1 MKKFLIIAAASL
13 FAACLT
19 NAQEAISAL
28 PNTNPKPRPTPAS
41 TSASSPSSSSA
52 TSPSPATTSATE
64 QTATGQSVVV
74 TSEELDVSREQIVPS
89 LGATRYTIGPDRLD
103 SQAQGE
109 NAPFNQTILRFPG
122 VAQDSFGQLHVR
134 GEHANLQYRIDDVL
148 LPESIPGF
156 GQELQ
161 TRFADNISLVTGAL
175 PAQYGFRTTGV
186 IDIHTKNGAVFTGNE
201 ASLFVGSFD
210 TIMESFERGG
220 VIGQLSY
227 YVSESYLHDGI
238 GIENPTRSANP
249 LHDDTDQQKI
259 FTYLSYIIDNTSRI
273 TLLVGANHGDFD
285 IPNNPG
291 QTPVFVDRNRSNFNS
306 ATLDETQAEVNSY
319 EILTYQKKVDDLSFQ
334 ISAFNRYSGIL
345 FRPDNVGDLI
355 FNGVAS
361 RLDRDVLSNGF
372 EFNSAYTLN
381 DQHTIRGGFIF
392 NEQYATVNTATLV
405 FPADA
410 FGMQTSTIPERI
422 VDNNNKYGYFY
433 GFYLQDEW
441 KPLEQLT
448 INFGGRLDFENAFR
462 DENQL
467 SPRLNIVY
475 EPFKG
480 TALHAGYA
488 RYFTPPP
495 LEAVPQT
502 TVAKFANTTN
512 ASAIT
517 RDSTISAERAH
528 YFDVGLTQQ
537 IMEGWNAGV
546 DGFYKSSHSL
556 LDEGQFGAALVQ
568 SSFNYNRG
576 RQYGGEFTTNY
587 DHGPVAA
594 YGNVGWVWARGTG
607 PDSAEFLWDPDEF
620 RFAKRH
626 WIFLDHDQRI
636 TASVGGS
643 YTWEDWKAGLDVLYG
658 SGLHRGFANTK
669 TVPSYGTLN
678 LSLQRNLRIPKI
690 GAFKVRF
697 DVVNLLDHI
706 YELRDGSGV
715 GVGAPQFGQR
725 RGFYG
730 TVAYDF

>member
-1 MKKFLIIAAASL
+1 MKQFLIASIATLMLASI
-13 FAACLT
+13 T
-19 NAQEAISAL
+19 SAQEAGRAL
-28 PNTNPKPRPTPAS
+28 SSPTPTPS
-41 TSASSPSSSSA
+41 PSASPG
-52 TSPSPATTSATE
+52 TT
-64 QTATGQSVVV
+64 TAQSVVV
-74 TSEELDVSREQIVPS
+74 TSQELDISREQIVPS
-89 LGATRYTIGPDRLD
+89 LGATRYTVGPDRLD

-161 TRFADNISLVTGAL
+161 TRFADNISLITGAL
-175 PAQYGFRTTGV
+175 PAQYGFRTTGI

-201 ASLFVGSFD
+201 ASIFVGSFD
-210 TIMESFERGG
+210 TFQESFERGG
-220 VIGQLSY
+220 LVGQMTY
-227 YVSESYLHDGI
+227 YVSESYLHNGI
-238 GIENPTRSANP
+238 GIENPTRTANP
-249 LHDDTDQQKI
+249 LHDDTDQYKF
-259 FTYLSYIIDNTSRI
+259 FTYLSYIIDDSSRI
-273 TLLVGANHGDFD
+273 SLIVGANHSDFD

-291 QTPVFVDRNRSNFNS
+291 QTPVFTVGTRSNFNS
-306 ATLDETQAEVNSY
+306 AKLDETQAETNNY
-319 EILTYQKKVDDLSFQ
+319 EILTYQRTVGDLSFQ
-334 ISAFNRYSGIL
+334 ASAFNRYSSIL
-345 FRPDNVGDLI
+345 FRPDDVGDLI
-355 FNGVAS
+355 FTGVAS

-372 EFNSAYTLN
+372 EINSAYKLN
-381 DQHTIRGGFIF
+381 DEHTIRGGFIF

-405 FPADA
+405 FPGTADPP
-410 FGMQTSTIPERI
+410 FQSSTMPMRI

-433 GFYLQDEW
+433 GLYLQDEW
-441 KPLEQLT
+441 KPFEQLT

-475 EPFKG
+475 EPWKG
-480 TALHAGYA
+480 TIFHAGYA

-502 TVAKFANTTN
+502 TISKFVGTTN
-512 ASAIT
+512 EPAIM

-528 YFDVGLTQQ
+528 YFDAGMTQQ
-537 IMEGWNAGV
+537 IMEGWTAGV

-556 LDEGQFGAALVQ
+556 LDEGQFGEALVL
-568 SSFNYNRG
+568 SSFNYGRG

-587 DHGPVAA
+587 DHGAVSA
-594 YGNVGWVWARGTG
+594 YGNVGWVWARGIE
-607 PDSAEFLWDPDEF
+607 PDTAEFLWDPDEF
-620 RFAKRH
+620 KFAQHH

-636 TASVGGS
+636 TASTGAA
-643 YTWEDWKAGLDVLYG
+643 YTWMDWRGALDVLYG
-658 SGLHRGFANTK
+658 SGLHRAFDNTK
-669 TVPSYGTLN
+669 TVPSYATLN
-678 LSLQRNLRIPKI
+678 VSLQRSFRVPNI
-690 GAFKVRF
+690 GTFKVRF